1 MTYLEDA
8 DYFVRV
14 VDLPT
19 GVNGVCATNDDGTF
33 SIFINANT
41 DRLTQIDSYI
51 HEYEHIAND
60 DFYNGEDIRDV
71 ENL

>member
-14 VDLPT
+14 VDLPD

-33 SIFINANT
+33 NIFINANT

-51 HEYEHIAND
+51 HEYEHIEND
-60 DFYNGEDIRDV
+60 DFYNGEDIRNV